1 MIDNILYEVH
11 KNGLIVIDTGD
22 LLNTTLTVSVISL
35 AAGGTW
41 TGFNS
46 SAPCKLIIESLD
58 PYPKVSIHPGVSNFA
73 ANLSVAI
80 WCKRNNTPEDVYEYC
95 VTFDTEM
102 TLNSRIVV
110 NEQLDIIL
118 TIDKLT
124 WVFNN
129 VIDSVRG

>member
-1 MIDNILYEVH
+1 MIDNILYEIH

-22 LLNTTLTVSVISL
+22 LLNTTLTVGVFSL

-58 PYPKVSIHPGVSNFA
+58 PYPKLFIHPAVSNFA
-73 ANLSVAI
+73 ANLSVSV
-80 WCKRNNTPEDVYEYC
+80 WCKRNDTPEDVYEFC

-102 TLNSRIVV
+102 TFNSQVTV
-110 NEQLDIIL
+110 NEDLKIIL
-118 TIDKLT
+118 KIDTLK
-124 WVFNN
+124 WVFNS
-129 VIDSVRG
+129 VIDSARG

>member
-1 MIDNILYEVH
+1 MIDNVLYEIH

-22 LLNTTLTVSVISL
+22 LLNTTLTVGVISF

-58 PYPKVSIHPGVSNFA
+58 PYPKLFIHPVVSNFA
-73 ANLSVAI
+73 ANLSVAV
-80 WCKRNNTPEDVYEYC
+80 WCKRNDTPEDVYEYS

-102 TLNSRIVV
+102 TFNS
-110 NEQLDIIL
+110 
-118 TIDKLT
+118 
-124 WVFNN
+124 
-129 VIDSVRG
+129 